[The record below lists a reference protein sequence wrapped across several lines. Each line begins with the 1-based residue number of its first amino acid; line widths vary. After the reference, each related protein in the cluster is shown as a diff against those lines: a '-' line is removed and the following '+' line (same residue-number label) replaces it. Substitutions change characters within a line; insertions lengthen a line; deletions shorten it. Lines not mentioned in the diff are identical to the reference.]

1 MPKQMS
7 FDSFGVNFPESYW
20 EVAHINIS
28 LIDKQGSITFFG
40 YANKKARENGDR
52 MIANKTY
59 RVTPQIFADYF
70 PNIAIESQLVSGS
83 YAMAENIKDTVIGKD
98 GQTYSF
104 FNNSTDV

>member
-7 FDSFGVNFPESYW
+7 FDSFGINFPESYW
-20 EVAHINIS
+20 ELAHINIS

-59 RVTPQIFADYF
+59 RVTPQILSLSQNHNLGLIPFSELL
-70 PNIAIESQLVSGS
+70 PILESPCL
-83 YAMAENIKDTVIGKD
+83 D
-98 GQTYSF
+98 GY
-104 FNNSTDV
+104 VL